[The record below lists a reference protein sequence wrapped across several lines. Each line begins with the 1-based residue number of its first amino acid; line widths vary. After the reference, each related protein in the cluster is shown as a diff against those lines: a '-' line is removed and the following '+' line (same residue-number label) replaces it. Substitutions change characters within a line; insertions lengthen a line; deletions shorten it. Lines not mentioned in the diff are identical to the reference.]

1 MDLNGSVETQQ
12 GIFYPLQ
19 LAIVSGTKEIIDL
32 LLQAG
37 AVMNETV
44 EASAKKHIDS
54 SESTTKKAKE
64 RFEYAKKR
72 LKALPVPIKQLV
84 KKSGQEF
91 FQPFVLSIK
100 NVENRE
106 MLKNLI
112 DEGVDVNTIFTL
124 TADINMTPLQLAIL
138 LGDQKVIDML
148 IDTGASL
155 DREITDEKGN
165 KKSIWELVQQ
175 SVELG
180 EQLTI
185 KGRENLA
192 YVLRKLTL

>member
-1 MDLNGSVETQQ
+1 
-12 GIFYPLQ
+12 
-19 LAIVSGTKEIIDL
+19 
-32 LLQAG
+32 
-37 AVMNETV
+37 
-44 EASAKKHIDS
+44 
-54 SESTTKKAKE
+54 
-64 RFEYAKKR
+64 
-72 LKALPVPIKQLV
+72 
-84 KKSGQEF
+84 
-91 FQPFVLSIK
+91 
-100 NVENRE
+100 
-106 MLKNLI
+106 
-112 DEGVDVNTIFTL
+112 
-124 TADINMTPLQLAIL
+124 MTPLQLAIL